1 MFNQMDAKADAI
13 SRATKHWIF
22 EMGHVSDAE
31 MMQRQRPKIAQA
43 SLRKADKE
51 MNAGWEICSEWMNDR
66 EISEAR
72 HLAHCAYA
80 KRMGWDTSQNLY
92 VFGRSYIIS

>member
-1 MFNQMDAKADAI
+1 MFSPMDSKTDAI

-31 MMQRQRPKIAQA
+31 MLQNVLPKKAMA

-51 MNAGWEICSEWMNDR
+51 LNAGWEICSEWMTAR

-80 KRMGWDTSQNLY
+80 KRMGWDTEKNI
-92 VFGRSYIIS
+92 YIFDRVYLIS